1 MDMTGVILKWIVMQD
16 LKLQDPERQLVMQGR
31 LKRKGNSS
39 SDSSEMQVFLF
50 DHYLV
55 LSKTKM
61 QNHLEHY
68 KVSRK
73 VNNIHHV
80 ILLSLAHI

>member
-1 MDMTGVILKWIVMQD
+1 MQD
-16 LKLQDPERQLVMQGR
+16 LKLQDPERQLLMQGR

-73 VNNIHHV
+73 VNNQYIQYCSFETCSHIH
-80 ILLSLAHI
+80 II

>member
-1 MDMTGVILKWIVMQD
+1 MQD
-16 LKLQDPERQLVMQGR
+16 LKLQDPERQLLMQGR

-73 VNNIHHV
+73 VSNTHTHTM
-80 ILLSLAHI
+80 LSHSTCSPIKSL